1 MNEKK
6 LNRCGSFHIRYLEL
20 CRAKN
25 YPPNPAIK
33 SKNNATSVL
42 DFFGDK
48 LKVEDWLFVIESLRF
63 DKILQNLAIRLR
75 KNVGNVIEHI
85 DTEKKAKVFKQ
96 KPSVYTKYI
105 FGGIVDA
112 VTYCI
117 QFNKNLTIL
126 CLEAL
131 PINEKYAVSIAKAL
145 SSNSQLRQISFQR
158 SPVGDKGC
166 EAICSSIKCLPA
178 IETLNLTECNLSVL
192 AAGHIGDMIKFQK
205 ICRYSEGWQKSLR
218 YQEVDPNTISG
229 LRVILLAR
237 NPHITDEGVKVIA
250 DVLKEDVWIK
260 IIDME
265 HCGITDLGANL
276 ISDCLAINTS
286 IIDFNIKNNIEVS
299 KFIHRNIRQQLGK
312 DDDNAEESDEKPS
325 TKVSIS
331 KLKERL
337 KFLEEQLAS
346 EKVLRKQ
353 VEVLNEKLHNQI
365 VAYENELADSK
376 EVEIPEGYVLVNND
390 SLESIINERNDLFNE
405 ASFANLSKNKSYMKK
420 ISKIR
425 RVKSEM
431 KYKQEGTSNKVSK
444 SDYKF
449 KNNDRKNSLIIEKNI
464 GDNFINNNNQE
475 QHLTAR
481 VEKNEKNHSNRNT
494 TTTSSDESE
503 EILNAAE
510 PFKVF
515 IRKKQTAVVQE
526 KCPSPRS
533 LFLGL
538 S

>member
-1 MNEKK
+1 MVNEKK

-33 SKNNATSVL
+33 SKNNATSIL

-63 DKILQNLAIRLR
+63 DKIVQHLAIRLR
-75 KNVGNVIEHI
+75 KNIGNVIEHI
-85 DTEKKAKVFKQ
+85 DSEKKAKVFRQ
-96 KPSVYTKYI
+96 KPAVYTKYI
-105 FGGIVDA
+105 FGGIIDA
-112 VTYCI
+112 VTYSI

-131 PINEKYAVSIAKAL
+131 PMNENYAVSIAKAL
-145 SSNSQLRQISFQR
+145 SSNTQLKKISFQR

-166 EAICSSIKCLPA
+166 EAICSSIKCLPS
-178 IETLNLTECNLSVL
+178 IETLDLSECNLTVL

-218 YQEVDPNTISG
+218 YQDVDPNTISG

-237 NPHITDEGVKVIA
+237 NPNITDDGVRIISE
-250 DVLKEDVWIK
+250 VLKEDVWIK

-265 HCGITDLGANL
+265 NCGITDIGANL
-276 ISDCLAINTS
+276 ISDCLAINES

-312 DDDNAEESDEKPS
+312 DDDNSEESEEKLSS
-325 TKVSIS
+325 TKVSMS

-337 KFLEEQLAS
+337 KFMEEQLAS

-353 VEVLNEKLHNQI
+353 VEHLNEKLHNQI
-365 VAYENELADSK
+365 VAYENQLAESK
-376 EVEIPEGYVLVNND
+376 ELEIPEGYVLVKND
-390 SLESIINERNDLFNE
+390 SLDSIINENDLYNE
-405 ASFANLSKNKSYMKK
+405 ASHIKEQSKAKNYLRK
-420 ISKIR
+420 INKIR
-425 RVKSEM
+425 KVKSEM
-431 KYKQEGTSNKVSK
+431 KYKQEGTSKKISK

-449 KNNDRKNSLIIEKNI
+449 NNNDRQKAVIFEKNI
-464 GDNFINNNNQE
+464 GDNLNTNCIELN
-475 QHLTAR
+475 LTAR
-481 VEKNEKNHSNRNT
+481 VEKSSKDFENNHT
-494 TTTSSDESE
+494 ATSSENE
-503 EILNAAE
+503 EIIGEAE

-515 IRKKQTAVVQE
+515 MRKKQPILVQN